1 MESPYPMLYEA
12 TTEVAVV
19 EAVRAYLSRLSPV
32 AIAAFPGGSV
42 RPPQN
47 GDDVAELA
55 LVLARERSGRFAN
68 FWASATLQP
77 VEAFLSRACVRLAQI
92 ESRTRAKPRPRTTA
106 RTP

>member
-19 EAVRAYLSRLSPV
+19 QAVRAYLARLSPV

-42 RPPQN
+42 RPLES

-77 VEAFLSRACVRLAQI
+77 VETFLSRACVRLAQI
-92 ESRTRAKPRPRTTA
+92 EARTRARAQPRRTA